1 MVTGL
6 KNILV
11 PVNFTARNSWALQ
24 KATEM
29 ANTFHAHIHLVH
41 VIRSR
46 SSSIFWHNNTVAM
59 QRATERLLAL
69 KDEYRPQ
76 ICSKSNIEISVIEGN
91 PAEALASYMQQYKMD
106 LVVIGIPRFS
116 IFHHLRSS
124 FSIYNTVQRTG
135 VPVLAVKHDGL
146 VSHFKKIVVPMNDSD
161 YALQVKL
168 AAMLGKHFR
177 STIYLLSLRGSNG
190 EPDHIS
196 IMQSMETIHKM
207 AAIPVQT
214 VTLEDANL
222 ASGTLRFSKKINADL
237 ILINPAREF
246 ILPGLWNRLT
256 RKLLSYDSGIPVVTV
271 PQIA

>member
-1 MVTGL
+1 
-6 KNILV
+6 
-11 PVNFTARNSWALQ
+11 
-24 KATEM
+24 
-29 ANTFHAHIHLVH
+29 
-41 VIRSR
+41 
-46 SSSIFWHNNTVAM
+46 M